1 MSNVTEPLVAR
12 PVVAPP
18 EPWDFPEATTHDLP
32 NGIRLVTYDVPGQY
46 VVSVRVG
53 VPVSLTEEP
62 GDREGVA
69 TLMARTL
76 DEGTANHTA
85 EEFAR
90 LLERK
95 GVSVGAGMSEA
106 GLSIDLDVVKG
117 NLAVALDLLRQ
128 MVTEPIFPATEVA
141 RHVRAR
147 LSEIEQERSVGS
159 ARAGLELVRTFYD
172 PADRSSRPAAGT
184 RATVARVTRE
194 DVAAFHARHVVAAGV
209 TVAVAGDF
217 DGVDVPALVEES
229 LGGWAHGPSER
240 PRHLQRRAAL
250 AADRARIVL
259 VDRPGSVQTEVVIGA
274 PGPDRS
280 VEGGWSPYPVAGF
293 VVGGSPNARVD
304 AVLREEKGYT
314 YGIRSGFRPRQ
325 AGGLF
330 LTSGSVR
337 ADSTVESVRLLV
349 EILGA
354 ARNGFTDKE
363 IRSGVDFI
371 GKTAPGRYATA
382 DAIADE
388 AIAMALDGRTTEFTT
403 SNLHDLATVDAPR
416 ADAAWAAFLDA
427 AGIGEG
433 AQGWTIVLVGDAAT
447 LVAPLEDLGLGAVT
461 VVRDA

>member
-1 MSNVTEPLVAR
+1 MSTDAEPVVAR

-18 EPWDFPEATTHDLP
+18 ERWDFPPAATHDLA
-32 NGIRLVTYDVPGQY
+32 NGIRLICYDVPGQY

-53 VPVSLTEEP
+53 VPVSVTDEP
-62 GDREGVA
+62 ADREGVA
-69 TLMARTL
+69 TIMARTL

-128 MVTEPIFPATEVA
+128 MVTEPVFPAAEVA
-141 RHVRAR
+141 RHVRTR
-147 LSEIEQERSVGS
+147 LAEIEQERSVAS
-159 ARAGLELVRTFYD
+159 ARAGLELLRTFYD
-172 PADRSSRPAAGT
+172 PADRSSRPTAGT
-184 RATVARVTRE
+184 RATVARITRE
-194 DVAAFHARHVVAAGV
+194 DVAAFQARHVAAAGV
-209 TVAVAGDF
+209 TVAIAGDF
-217 DGVDVPALVEES
+217 HGVDVPVLVEQS
-229 LGGWAHGPSER
+229 LGGWAHGPVDR
-240 PRHLQRRAAL
+240 PRHLRRRAAL
-250 AADRARIVL
+250 APDRARIVL
-259 VDRPGSVQTEVVIGA
+259 VDRKGSVQTEVIIGA

-280 VEGGWSPYPVAGF
+280 VEGGWAPYPVAGF
-293 VVGGSPNARVD
+293 VIGGSPNARVD

-314 YGIRSGFRPRQ
+314 YGIRSGFRPRS

-337 ADSTVESVRLLV
+337 ADSTAESLRLLV
-349 EILGA
+349 EILGG
-354 ARNGFTDKE
+354 AREGFTDKE

-388 AIAMALDGRTTEFTT
+388 AISMALDGRTTEFTT
-403 SNLHDLATVDAPR
+403 ANLHDLASVDAPR
-416 ADAAWAAFLDA
+416 ADAAWSSFLDT

-433 AQGWTIVLVGDAAT
+433 VDGWTVVLVGDAAT
-447 LVAPLEDLGLGAVT
+447 LSAPIEALGLGPVT